1 MEYSQQ
7 VITAIKNFIAKD
19 TKAMN
24 DVGEN
29 QEQTHL
35 ELIFQFIERML

>member
-29 QEQTHL
+29 
-35 ELIFQFIERML
+35 